1 MPTREF
7 LQQKVSLLFCTYLC
21 HFLLGS
27 RKVFLLQSW
36 QLDIEWVYSYNS
48 YCIPLIKYKPL
59 WITCALDQSESTFQ
73 VWEAPRGFDKLLR
86 EFSQTVK
93 YWVYYIQAVHK
104 LQKPFYF
111 LYFYGCNNVS
121 FFRVWHFCQVPQ
133 LMNLIS
139 CYVISL

>member
-7 LQQKVSLLFCTYLC
+7 LQQKVSLLFCTYIC

-27 RKVFLLQSW
+27 RKVFLLESW

-93 YWVYYIQAVHK
+93 YWVYTSYKNLFISYI
-104 LQKPFYF
+104 F
-111 LYFYGCNNVS
+111 LDV
-121 FFRVWHFCQVPQ
+121 
-133 LMNLIS
+133 M
-139 CYVISL
+139 SLFLAFDSSAKCRNWWT